1 MFGDRE
7 LDYQNL
13 LSPTS
18 ILYAMSLL
26 IATGFMLPFVFKDSR
41 IYIVKSFTKFRPI
54 SLLFFSIHSIIVIL
68 SDLIG
73 EVHTIFAQIS
83 IVSAMAFTYFEIRFT
98 RVEYGKI
105 QVISQVAAL
114 VVLFVFLEFIRQNY
128 PEFDF
133 RFPIIAFTLGIYS
146 SLVIYEVQVKKD
158 PSFAKF
164 KPFITLFVLMFAASV
179 VFRGYTGHHSAYM
192 ASVHDEIGAL
202 LFARVIMVS
211 SLVLIFLT
219 LNNFYFDSLWKG
231 EFEVR
236 QGTEAQF
243 INTLTSLSKARDNE
257 TGNHTVRTKTY
268 VQILAERLQELP
280 EFASQISNDY
290 VKLIYEAA
298 PLHDIGKIGI
308 PDHILLKPGKLTAD
322 EWKVMQTHAT
332 IGEEVLG
339 TALEAGQRSEQ
350 QTFFLTIA
358 RDIAG
363 GHHEKWDGSG
373 YPRGLKAEE
382 IPLAAR
388 LMSVAD
394 CYDALRSKRPY
405 KEPWTHEEAME
416 ELLKLKGTAFDPA
429 VTDAAVLEQNRLQET
444 YQRYQD

>member
-1 MFGDRE
+1 
-7 LDYQNL
+7 
-13 LSPTS
+13 
-18 ILYAMSLL
+18 MSLL
-26 IATGFMLPFVFKDSR
+26 IAAGFILPFIFKDSR

-54 SLLFFSIHSIIVIL
+54 SLIFFSAHSIIVIL
-68 SDLIG
+68 SDIIG
-73 EVHTIFAQIS
+73 EAHTIFAQIS

-98 RVEYGKI
+98 RVKYNRREVFG
-105 QVISQVAAL
+105 QVFAL
-114 VVLFVFLEFIRQNY
+114 TVLFSVLEFIRQNH
-128 PEFDF
+128 PDLDF
-133 RFPIIAFTLGIYS
+133 RFPIIALTLATYS
-146 SLVIYEVQVKKD
+146 SLMIYEVQVKKD
-158 PSFAKF
+158 LSFNKF
-164 KPFITLFVLMFAASV
+164 KPFVTLLVLMFAASV
-179 VFRGYTGHHSAYM
+179 VFRGYMGHHSALM
-192 ASVHDEIGAL
+192 ISVHEEGGAL
-202 LFARVIMVS
+202 LFARVLMVS
-211 SLVLIFLT
+211 ALVLIFLT
-219 LNNFYFDSLWKG
+219 LNNFYFESLWKG

-268 VQILAERLQELP
+268 VQILAKRLRKSP
-280 EFASQISNDY
+280 EFAAQINNDY
-290 VKLIYEAA
+290 VDLIYDAA

-308 PDHILLKPGKLTAD
+308 PDNILLKPGKLSAD

-339 TALEAGQRSEQ
+339 TALDAEHRSEQ
-350 QTFFLTIA
+350 QTIFLSIA

-363 GHHEKWDGSG
+363 GHHEKWDGTG
-373 YPRGLKAEE
+373 YPRGLKGDE

-416 ELLKLKGTAFDPA
+416 ELLKLKGTAFDPRVIDA
-429 VTDAAVLEQNRLQET
+429 VVIEQDRFLET
-444 YQRYQD
+444 YRRFQD